1 MPFGSNRCILRGE
14 IMLGKREKKPYSKWL
29 ETYTKRAVTAILVVC
44 MVDLQLS
51 YLLAFLDKPQ
61 IAESLSSTIATVI
74 IGVMVGYFGK
84 ALFETFFEKREERLK
99 RKLESQNQTNTEE
112 IEYER

>member
-1 MPFGSNRCILRGE
+1 MN
-14 IMLGKREKKPYSKWL
+14 GKRTGSYHKWL
-29 ETYTKRAVTAILVVC
+29 ATFSKRAVATILVVSL
-44 MVDLQLS
+44 VDLQLS

-74 IGVMVGYFGK
+74 VGVMAGYFTK

-99 RKLESQNQTNTEE
+99 RREESSNENSITMEE
-112 IEYER
+112 HNG